1 MKLIEIKQFFILNL
15 ILDIKIKIKII
26 IKINIKIH
34 ICHKY
39 HNKQFLE
46 IYDIKYIHI
55 FDFESKHNTNYLNYL
70 KLIEN
75 LILQTK
81 IKRKYE

>member
-39 HNKQFLE
+39 SKQFLE
-46 IYDIKYIHI
+46 IYDI
-55 FDFESKHNTNYLNYL
+55 
-70 KLIEN
+70 
-75 LILQTK
+75 
-81 IKRKYE
+81 

>member
-15 ILDIKIKIKII
+15 ILDIKIKIRII

-39 HNKQFLE
+39 HSKQFLE
-46 IYDIKYIHI
+46 IYDI
-55 FDFESKHNTNYLNYL
+55 
-70 KLIEN
+70 
-75 LILQTK
+75 
-81 IKRKYE
+81 